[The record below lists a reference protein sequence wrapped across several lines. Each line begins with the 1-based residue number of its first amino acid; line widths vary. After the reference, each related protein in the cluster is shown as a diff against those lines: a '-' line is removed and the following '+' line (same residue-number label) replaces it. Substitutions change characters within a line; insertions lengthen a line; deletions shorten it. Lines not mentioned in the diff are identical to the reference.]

1 MPSATS
7 SSHFAPDFDNASYDF
22 MTRNAWVDRP
32 TPFVT
37 DNMQI
42 GMTDPAEKNLDLHIA
57 RLRIAAVEGE
67 WIASRRYHDP
77 FLFSRVNESQ
87 PRRRCR
93 GAKL

>member
-1 MPSATS
+1 MLETGAAVWANAIGVNHAPDCGQIAFLKFP
-7 SSHFAPDFDNASYDF
+7 HFAPDFDNASYDF

-67 WIASRRYHDP
+67 W
-77 FLFSRVNESQ
+77 F
-87 PRRRCR
+87 
-93 GAKL
+93 

>member
-1 MPSATS
+1 LITKLLETGAAVWANAIGVNHASDCSQIAFLKFP
-7 SSHFAPDFDNASYDF
+7 HFAPDFDNASYDF

-67 WIASRRYHDP
+67 W
-77 FLFSRVNESQ
+77 F
-87 PRRRCR
+87 
-93 GAKL
+93 